1 MGSLAGTSHQSGSG
15 SDRDEI
21 EQLRRALGS
30 SREIGVAI
38 GIVMITYGIGQEA
51 AVEWLKRQ
59 SNETNVK
66 LRQLCADLV
75 REASQP
81 PPQ

>member
-1 MGSLAGTSHQSGSG
+1 MVDVREHSSQVGAEGSE
-15 SDRDEI
+15 REEI

-38 GIVMITYGIGQEA
+38 GIVMVTYNIDHDS
-51 AVEWLKRQ
+51 AVAWLKRQ

-66 LRQLCADLV
+66 LRDLCADVV
-75 REASQP
+75 RDASQP
-81 PPQ
+81 GT